1 VDFYLKKYIEGK
13 AGPDEKFSW
22 AQTVIKKG
30 FTGEIKLISSPINCL
45 REGFIKLIAKIY
57 SSIVNV
63 NYAIYLFKL
72 KQLTLIYLYI
82 ACDS

>member
-13 AGPDEKFSW
+13 AGPDEKLSW

-45 REGFIKLIAKIY
+45 REGFIKLVAKI
-57 SSIVNV
+57 
-63 NYAIYLFKL
+63 
-72 KQLTLIYLYI
+72 
-82 ACDS
+82 